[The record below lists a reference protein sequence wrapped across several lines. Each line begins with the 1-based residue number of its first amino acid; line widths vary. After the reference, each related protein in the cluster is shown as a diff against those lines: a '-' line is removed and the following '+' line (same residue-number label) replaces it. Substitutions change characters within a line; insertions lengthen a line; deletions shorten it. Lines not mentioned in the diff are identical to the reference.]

1 VSKQS
6 GLVSDPDKR
15 LRWKERAVL
24 ARLEK
29 WRRVLK
35 RQSNIREQVLNG
47 TKIMCRDVQINLCA
61 RDLSVAKQI
70 ADRYDSNTRPNEMSG
85 ECVPEFMR

>member
-1 VSKQS
+1 MSLGGGS
-6 GLVSDPDKR
+6 
-15 LRWKERAVL
+15 
-24 ARLEK
+24 
-29 WRRVLK
+29 
-35 RQSNIREQVLNG
+35 
-47 TKIMCRDVQINLCA
+47 KIMCRDVQINLCA